1 MVLCTEASYDQI
13 DVFLHGVCIIIIIFF
28 FDTYV

>member
-13 DVFLHGVCIIIIIFF
+13 DVFLHGVCIIIIYF